1 MNAIK
6 GQLFHQR
13 LIPWV
18 PVAHLLQ
25 CDSFP
30 NHSSEFSAG
39 LLPTASPLLPN
50 SSGLAHTCSGREASR
65 FQTGARQRPSHLRCP
80 KPVLAT
86 YPLHSLHPGHLQGQ
100 DLGRLKCPPGLRV
113 WESVSL
119 CIPDVS
125 TGRSGFGE
133 AGPPLPATLLSH
145 SHPRHSRPLAFSS

>member
-1 MNAIK
+1 MNGIK

-50 SSGLAHTCSGREASR
+50 SSGLAHTCSGREVSR
-65 FQTGARQRPSHLRCP
+65 FQTGARQRPSHLRCLQTSTGHLP
-80 KPVLAT
+80 PAQSSPRTPAGPRLRKAQMSSRTPSVGVGKPV
-86 YPLHSLHPGHLQGQ
+86 HPRCEHGAAG
-100 DLGRLKCPPGLRV
+100 V
-113 WESVSL
+113 V
-119 CIPDVS
+119 
-125 TGRSGFGE
+125 
-133 AGPPLPATLLSH
+133 AGPPLPATLLGRSQ
-145 SHPRHSRPLAFSS
+145 PRHSRPLAFSS